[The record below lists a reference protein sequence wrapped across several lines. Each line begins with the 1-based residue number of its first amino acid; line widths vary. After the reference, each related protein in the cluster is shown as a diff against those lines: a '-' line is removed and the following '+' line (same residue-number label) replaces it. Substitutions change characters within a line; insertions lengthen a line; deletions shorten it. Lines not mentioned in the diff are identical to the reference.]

1 MGQDIAV
8 ETRGLT
14 KIYMSGMT
22 KLHALD
28 NVSLKV
34 KKGSVVS
41 IMGPSGSGKSTLMNL
56 IGCLDHPSQGT
67 IILDGEDITLYNDNQ
82 LAEIRGKKIGFVFQ
96 TFNLISSMTAQKN
109 VELPMIFRHIDKN
122 SRTKRARFLLQNLG
136 LEKWYSHYPSELSGG
151 QQQRVAI
158 ARSLA
163 NNPPII
169 LADEPTGNLD
179 TNTGEK
185 VMELLTSFSEE
196 KKTILLVTHDP
207 SLKKYAD
214 RVIILRDGKISAEQ

>member
-22 KLHALD
+22 ELHALD

-34 KKGSVVS
+34 KKGDVVS

-56 IGCLDHPSQGT
+56 IGCLDRPSQGT
-67 IILDGEDITLYNDNQ
+67 IMLDGEDITSYNDNQ

-109 VELPMIFRHIDKN
+109 VELPMIFRNIDKN
-122 SRTKRARFLLQNLG
+122 SRAKRARFLLQNLD

-185 VMELLTSFSEE
+185 VMELLTSFSAE
-196 KKTILLVTHDP
+196 KKTILLVTHDS